1 MQLVIFLACLTVYL
15 RTLHPTVSGGDSGE
29 LVFVAWK
36 LGVAHA
42 PGYPLYTML
51 AHAFTWLPS
60 GSIAWRVNLLSAVC
74 DAGAATLLFAI
85 VRRFSRD
92 TAAAAAAALLFAF
105 SPLIWTYATQA
116 EVFALN
122 NLFVALLLWLVL
134 RWSEAP
140 DDRHARLIAFAAGLG
155 LSNHHTFVLVCVPV
169 AAWMGIVSR
178 GDVLR
183 PRKLAVLAA
192 CSVAGLLPYLYLPL
206 AARHA
211 TTLSWGDPSTVAGFF
226 DVLLRRDYG
235 TFGLSGNAPVGALG
249 FAKHLAAFAGSF
261 ASGSLW
267 IGPVLVVVALLRP
280 ASAAAPGRR
289 FIALLAAALTFSVG
303 VFALMA
309 NLPLGDPF
317 YRAITSR
324 FWQQPYLVAFVLA
337 GIGLAR
343 LRAFLPARSE
353 IGRVIVT
360 ASAVALIAIQL
371 ATNFSSHDES
381 RNHFVEEYG
390 RAILAGLPPNAL
402 LLTYGDLISNASRY
416 VQVCE
421 GVRADVIVLDQ
432 EMMTKPWYIERAR
445 TEHADLVF
453 PGRMYHPREVNAFDM
468 KSFVEANRAVRSI
481 HVYPGVKQGD
491 TSWSAGYLLVPDG
504 ISLHV
509 LSRGDF
515 REEMISAVASDS
527 TLAPLAAN
535 ARPDETRYP
544 PGTWEHVVLTDYR
557 AIVHSRGVWLLD
569 RAMAVGESREM
580 FVKARDALLQA
591 AAEWPWPPPWYVA
604 KNLGLAASKLARWQP
619 DARRDAIR
627 AWQGYLDTAPADEKD
642 RDAIAAALRD
652 LEP

>member
-1 MQLVIFLACLTVYL
+1 MSKPVIRCLFGLSIDVVRNGQPELDLWARYQCVSIHGGGPWAALPAMRFTVGAPAATAGTCRWIQVRRRPGFHVQLVIFLACLTVYL

-122 NLFVALLLWLVL
+122 NLFVAMLLWLVL

-235 TFGLSGNAPVGALG
+235 TFG
-249 FAKHLAAFAGSF
+249 
-261 ASGSLW
+261 
-267 IGPVLVVVALLRP
+267 
-280 ASAAAPGRR
+280 
-289 FIALLAAALTFSVG
+289 
-303 VFALMA
+303 
-309 NLPLGDPF
+309 
-317 YRAITSR
+317 
-324 FWQQPYLVAFVLA
+324 
-337 GIGLAR
+337 
-343 LRAFLPARSE
+343 
-353 IGRVIVT
+353 
-360 ASAVALIAIQL
+360 
-371 ATNFSSHDES
+371 
-381 RNHFVEEYG
+381 
-390 RAILAGLPPNAL
+390 
-402 LLTYGDLISNASRY
+402 
-416 VQVCE
+416 
-421 GVRADVIVLDQ
+421 
-432 EMMTKPWYIERAR
+432 
-445 TEHADLVF
+445 
-453 PGRMYHPREVNAFDM
+453 
-468 KSFVEANRAVRSI
+468 
-481 HVYPGVKQGD
+481 
-491 TSWSAGYLLVPDG
+491 
-504 ISLHV
+504 
-509 LSRGDF
+509 
-515 REEMISAVASDS
+515 
-527 TLAPLAAN
+527 
-535 ARPDETRYP
+535 
-544 PGTWEHVVLTDYR
+544 
-557 AIVHSRGVWLLD
+557 
-569 RAMAVGESREM
+569 
-580 FVKARDALLQA
+580 
-591 AAEWPWPPPWYVA
+591 
-604 KNLGLAASKLARWQP
+604 
-619 DARRDAIR
+619 
-627 AWQGYLDTAPADEKD
+627 
-642 RDAIAAALRD
+642 
-652 LEP
+652 